1 MWRYWRAREA
11 ALQKLSPPCLFG
23 ARERNSALNVLESNA
38 YLSNVWIFA
47 LFLIALLISR

>member
-1 MWRYWRAREA
+1 MEVLEGAGGCTA
-11 ALQKLSPPCLFG
+11 KVKPPCLFG